1 PEVEVLGTGEEVAPQ
16 IVPVYEKPTEMH
28 VGAMRRIVQAAV
40 TDFAERVPSAL
51 PPAVAARQRVI
62 ELPRALRH
70 VHAPRPEAALE
81 ELAAARSLATAPSS
95 STSSSSSSSGW
106 RSGGRRRERSRA
118 RPSRPRPPW
127 CRRSAPSS

>member
-1 PEVEVLGTGEEVAPQ
+1 MADYYMLCADLTGRSVLVVGGGRVALEKVEGLLATGARVTVVAPQ

-28 VGAMRRIVQAAV
+28 VGAMRRMVQAAV

-81 ELAAARSLATAPSS
+81 ELAAAQVL
-95 STSSSSSSSGW
+95 GQ
-106 RSGGRRRERSRA
+106 
-118 RPSRPRPPW
+118 
-127 CRRSAPSS
+127 